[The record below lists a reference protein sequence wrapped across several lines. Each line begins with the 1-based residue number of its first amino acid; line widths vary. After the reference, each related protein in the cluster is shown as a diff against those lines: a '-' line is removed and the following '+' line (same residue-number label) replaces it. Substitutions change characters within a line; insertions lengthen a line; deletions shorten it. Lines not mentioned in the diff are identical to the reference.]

1 MSLLLLFCYCRLF
14 VVFATRSGTM
24 AAAVPHREPHQ
35 VAAAAESKLFIS
47 VRVKPQ
53 TDSDTDTFGL
63 QSGLVR
69 CF

>member
-1 MSLLLLFCYCRLF
+1 
-14 VVFATRSGTM
+14 M